1 MFNYNGFLYNG
12 FLVLYFCGLE
22 KNTYLEITKRS
33 KLLSISSFYIEG
45 DNFSDDNDDDND
57 NDNVNLTELGNNAN

>member
-1 MFNYNGFLYNG
+1 MFNYNGFLYNE

-33 KLLSISSFYIEG
+33 KILSISSFDIDK
-45 DNFSDDNDDDND
+45 DNFSDDNNND
-57 NDNVNLTELGNNAN
+57 NDNGNVN